1 MALDFL
7 IQFSPRGL
15 VDGYRYFFF
24 SFSLLLKISSEIPKG
39 LLPMKRTRA
48 KKGGQRKEKEGPTEV
63 LDVKGTGGQEAHL
76 SESCSS
82 MIL

>member
-1 MALDFL
+1 MTLEFL

-15 VDGYRYFFF
+15 VDGYRCFFP

-39 LLPMKRTRA
+39 LLSMKRTRA
-48 KKGGQRKEKEGPTEV
+48 EKGGQRKEKEGPTEG

-76 SESCSS
+76 SESCSTP
-82 MIL
+82 IL

>member
-1 MALDFL
+1 MALEFL

-15 VDGYRYFFF
+15 VDGYGYFSS

-39 LLPMKRTRA
+39 LLPMKRTLAENR
-48 KKGGQRKEKEGPTEV
+48 GQRKEKEGPTEE

-76 SESCSS
+76 NESCSS
-82 MIL
+82 LIL